1 MFLAGLQSAAAIQ
14 IKHPAGGRIQAPY
27 TVNSIHIHW
36 HTCPG
41 NGSVISN
48 HIHHAQSYP
57 NISPA
62 DADTCLTAGV
72 HLGSRLRMAGP
83 LCGGQGGKHSSG
95 YVEIK
100 LADCEMKQ
108 IKDCSSILWSAPT
121 PALLI
126 GTFLTPRWVR
136 LHNTHGAADLPMLMC
151 CW

>member
-27 TVNSIHIHW
+27 TVNSIHIHIHW

-72 HLGSRLRMAGP
+72 HLGSD
-83 LCGGQGGKHSSG
+83 CGWPDRCAVVREG
-95 YVEIK
+95 
-100 LADCEMKQ
+100 
-108 IKDCSSILWSAPT
+108 SIPQDMW
-121 PALLI
+121 
-126 GTFLTPRWVR
+126 R
-136 LHNTHGAADLPMLMC
+136 
-151 CW
+151 